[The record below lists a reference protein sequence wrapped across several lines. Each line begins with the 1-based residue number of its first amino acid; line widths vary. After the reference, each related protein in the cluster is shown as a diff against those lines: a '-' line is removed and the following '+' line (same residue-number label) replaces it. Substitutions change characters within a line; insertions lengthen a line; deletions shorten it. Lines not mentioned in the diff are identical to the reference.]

1 MTFWRL
7 RIGRRSVVHPPSDG
21 KGLKDI
27 QHIMNIVLVTRFYT
41 WWLWNF
47 IRKWDSYY
55 HKMWHIFYYKMR
67 QKFITKCVRLF
78 VTKYE
83 SFIAK
88 RNSFCKVR
96 GSHYKMLQFLQ
107 NATFITKCVDA
118 KFNEGMSY
126 TSHFVVFHP
135 FLRRPQILLTLRQK
149 S

>member
-41 WWLWNF
+41 WLLWNF

-78 VTKYE
+78 VTRYE
-83 SFIAK
+83 SFIVK
-88 RNSFCKVR
+88 CNSFCKVR
-96 GSHYKMLQFLQ
+96 GSHYKMCNSYKMRRLLQ
-107 NATFITKCVDA
+107 NASMQNLMRVCHIL
-118 KFNEGMSY
+118 
-126 TSHFVVFHP
+126 P
-135 FLRRPQILLTLRQK
+135 ILLSFIRF
-149 S
+149 